1 MKTLEWSIYSTYN
14 LLGLV
19 FILWILLYL
28 NMYINPNFIPS
39 DFRWENGQLRDDMTS
54 FMIAQFVILTMEV
67 GVFTALGI
75 WINSNVLKSIKV
87 NEHQN
92 IAKRTAVGVF
102 LALTIISGYFL
113 LKFHSRI

>member
-19 FILWILLYL
+19 LILWILLYL

-39 DFRWENGQLRDDMTS
+39 DFRWENGQLRDDMTN

-67 GVFTALGI
+67 GVFSVLGL
-75 WINSNVLKSIKV
+75 WINRNVLKSMKV
-87 NEHQN
+87 NEHKN
-92 IAKRTAVGVF
+92 IAERTAIGVF
-102 LALTIISGYFL
+102 LTLTITSGCPL
-113 LKFHSRI
+113 LKFYLRI